1 MATLEGHM
9 GQVMKVI
16 VKQIFC
22 SSLASPLVG
31 IPLPGAGGEQ
41 HRLFWRMSYRVQDG
55 ASQDWTEG

>member
-1 MATLEGHM
+1 M